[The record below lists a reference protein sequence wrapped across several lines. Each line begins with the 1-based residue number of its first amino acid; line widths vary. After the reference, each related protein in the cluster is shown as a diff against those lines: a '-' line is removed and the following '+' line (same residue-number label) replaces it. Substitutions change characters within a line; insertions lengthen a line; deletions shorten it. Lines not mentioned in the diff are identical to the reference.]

1 MDFWDILMIFLPIA
15 MLAGGFWGGMRVSD
29 RYHADAERELRY
41 ALAHQYDRLRS
52 GVDADDPCQPY
63 TCAHSNPIDDQ
74 FMTKLATNGQAIKW
88 LNKERME
95 NK

>member
-52 GVDADDPCQPY
+52 G
-63 TCAHSNPIDDQ
+63 
-74 FMTKLATNGQAIKW
+74 
-88 LNKERME
+88 
-95 NK
+95 